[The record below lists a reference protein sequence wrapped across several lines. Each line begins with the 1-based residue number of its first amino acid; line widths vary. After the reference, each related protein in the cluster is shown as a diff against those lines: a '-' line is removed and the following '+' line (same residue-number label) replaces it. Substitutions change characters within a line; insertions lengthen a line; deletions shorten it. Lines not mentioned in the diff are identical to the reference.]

1 MYVCSRRTPVAI
13 LLLAYLRISGKSKL
27 IYVHVYVHILFF
39 SVERNDVHS
48 AIQHENLRKDC
59 LLSAFSVA
67 CDERCLLLDEICTE
81 LKKCMEAPQ

>member
-1 MYVCSRRTPVAI
+1 MYAPEEHP
-13 LLLAYLRISGKSKL
+13 LLYCYLLTYVRISGKSKP
-27 IYVHVYVHILFF
+27 IYIYRYIYCFF